1 MVKWRF
7 WRDVLPIEAVK
18 ITGIHSG
25 GKKMRLST
33 KLVLSFA
40 GMIVVILAISA
51 SSMVSTSKLN
61 ESIDDVDKAYIPA
74 VIAVGNMHLNFWT
87 VRANLTTM
95 LLVREAAAAERY
107 DAMIRSALQEI
118 AQDKKRYIEYTA
130 LFDGETAGRA
140 KTLLGQID
148 DISLGMSKIR
158 RDATRLVAEGKFDE
172 AISLF
177 TAEYG
182 PQFRKLAP
190 VYAELVNLTTKSSKE
205 NMADAI
211 SLGVMAKNTGLV
223 LSLIAIFISVV
234 ITYVLTRSVMRQ
246 LGKDPGQLNALAR
259 RVVDGDYEIAD
270 GSARVGVYDSIV
282 SMVESLKINMEKAH
296 SESLNAHDQ
305 AVKATEAMRNAEE
318 AGKIAQSKS
327 AAMLTA
333 AAKLEEVAHAV
344 SSASTQLSAQIEQAD
359 KGAVQTAQRL
369 SEAATAMNEMNATVQ
384 EVAKNAGAASS
395 ASAETKAKAEH
406 GATIVGSSLE
416 SIQLVHRLSM
426 ELKDDM
432 ALLNGHAQDITQIMT
447 VISDIADQ
455 TNLLALN
462 AAIEAARAGEAGRG
476 FAVVADEVRKLA
488 EKTMASTTDVG
499 RVIRSIQEST
509 SKSLVSM
516 DNAVEQ
522 VNTAT
527 ESASLSGQALN
538 EIVVTADVTAD
549 QANAIATASE
559 QQSAASEEINQ
570 TIIEVNEMSRQTA
583 EGMAEAAKA
592 VGDLAQQATKL
603 ATLITEMRNG

>member
-1 MVKWRF
+1 
-7 WRDVLPIEAVK
+7 
-18 ITGIHSG
+18 
-25 GKKMRLST
+25 
-33 KLVLSFA
+33 
-40 GMIVVILAISA
+40 MIVVILAIST
-51 SSMVSTSKLN
+51 SSMISTSKLN

-95 LLVREAAAAERY
+95 LLAREVSAAERY
-107 DAMIRSALQEI
+107 DTMIKESLQKI
-118 AQDKKRYIEYTA
+118 ASDQKKYIEYAA
-130 LFDGETAGRA
+130 LFDGDIAVQA
-140 KTLLGQID
+140 KKLIRQID
-148 DISLGMSKIR
+148 DISAAMGIVR
-158 RDATRLVAEGKFDE
+158 RNSTKLVAEGKFDE
-172 AISLF
+172 ATALF
-177 TAEYG
+177 SAEYG
-182 PQFRKLAP
+182 PQFGKLAP
-190 VYAELVNLTTKSSKE
+190 LYAELVSLTTRSSKE
-205 NMADAI
+205 NMLDAI
-211 SLGVMAKNTGLV
+211 ALGSMAKNTGMV
-223 LSLIAIFISVV
+223 LSLLAVAISVI
-234 ITYVLTRSVMRQ
+234 ITYLLTRSVMRQ

-270 GSARVGVYDSIV
+270 DSARIGVYDSIV
-282 SMVESLKINMEKAH
+282 SMVESLKANMEKVH
-296 SESLNAHDQ
+296 EQSLNAQNQ
-305 AVKATEAMRNAEE
+305 AAKATEAMRNAEE
-318 AGKIAQSKS
+318 SGKIAQSKS
-327 AAMLTA
+327 NAMLA
-333 AAKLEEVAHAV
+333 AATQLEEVAHAV

-359 KGAVQTAQRL
+359 RGAVQTAQRL
-369 SEAATAMNEMNATVQ
+369 GEAATAMNEMNATVQ

-406 GATIVGSSLE
+406 GATIVGNSLE

-426 ELKDDM
+426 DLKDDM
-432 ALLNGHAQDITQIMT
+432 AQLNGHAQDISQIMT

-509 SKSLVSM
+509 TKSLVSM

-527 ESASLSGQALN
+527 ESASLSGQALS
-538 EIVVTADVTAD
+538 EIVVTADITAD

-592 VGDLAQQATKL
+592 VSDLAVQAGKL
-603 ATLITEMRNG
+603 ASLISDMRNS

>member
-1 MVKWRF
+1 
-7 WRDVLPIEAVK
+7 
-18 ITGIHSG
+18 
-25 GKKMRLST
+25 MRLST
-33 KLVLSFA
+33 KLILSFA
-40 GMIVVILAISA
+40 GIIVVILAISA
-51 SSMVSTSKLN
+51 SSIVSTSKLN

-95 LLVREAAAAERY
+95 LLVRDITAADRY
-107 DAMIRSALQEI
+107 DTMIKDALQEI
-118 AQDKKRYIEYTA
+118 ARDQKQYIEYTT
-130 LFDGETAGRA
+130 LFDGDTATQA
-140 KTLLGQID
+140 KKLLRQID
-148 DISLGMSKIR
+148 DISAGMGIVRKN
-158 RDATRLVAEGKFDE
+158 ATKLVAEGKFDE
-172 AISLF
+172 ATSLF
-177 TAEYG
+177 TTEYG

-190 VYAELVNLTTKSSKE
+190 IYEELVSLTTKSSKE
-205 NMADAI
+205 NMLDSI
-211 SLGVMAKNTGLV
+211 SLGAMAKNTGLA
-223 LSLIAIFISVV
+223 LSLIAVVISMV
-234 ITYVLTRSVMRQ
+234 ITYLLTRSVMRQ

-259 RVVDGDYEIAD
+259 RVVEGDYEIAD
-270 GSARVGVYDSIV
+270 GSARIGVYDSIV
-282 SMVESLKINMEKAH
+282 SMVESLKANMQKAH
-296 SESLNAHDQ
+296 SESLNAQNQ
-305 AVKATEAMRNAEE
+305 AGKATEAMRNAEE
-318 AGKIAQSKS
+318 AGRLAESKS
-327 AAMLTA
+327 NAMLA
-333 AAKLEEVAHAV
+333 AAAQLEEVAHAV

-359 KGAVQTAQRL
+359 RGAVETAQRL
-369 SEAATAMNEMNATVQ
+369 SEAATAMNEMNTTVQ

-406 GATIVGSSLE
+406 GASIVGDSLE

-426 ELKDDM
+426 DLKDDM
-432 ALLNGHAQDITQIMT
+432 AQLNGHAQDISQIMT

-499 RVIRSIQEST
+499 RVIRAIQEST

-527 ESASLSGQALN
+527 ESASLSGQALS

-559 QQSAASEEINQ
+559 EQSAASEEINQ

-592 VGDLAQQATKL
+592 VSELALQADKL
-603 ATLITEMRNG
+603 ATLITEMRND

>member
-1 MVKWRF
+1 
-7 WRDVLPIEAVK
+7 
-18 ITGIHSG
+18 
-25 GKKMRLST
+25 MRLST
-33 KLVLSFA
+33 KLILSFA
-40 GMIVVILAISA
+40 GMIVVILAIST
-51 SSMVSTSKLN
+51 SSMISTSKLN

-95 LLVREAAAAERY
+95 LLAREVSAAERY
-107 DAMIRSALQEI
+107 DTMIKESLQKI
-118 AQDKKRYIEYTA
+118 ASDQKKYIEYTA
-130 LFDGETAGRA
+130 LFDGDIAVQA
-140 KTLLGQID
+140 KKLIRQID
-148 DISLGMSKIR
+148 DISAAMGIVR
-158 RDATRLVAEGKFDE
+158 RNSTKLVAEGKFDE
-172 AISLF
+172 AAALF
-177 TAEYG
+177 SAEYG
-182 PQFRKLAP
+182 PQFGKLAP
-190 VYAELVNLTTKSSKE
+190 LYAELVSLTTRSSKE
-205 NMADAI
+205 NMLDAI
-211 SLGVMAKNTGLV
+211 ALGSMAKNTGMV
-223 LSLIAIFISVV
+223 LSLLAVAISVI
-234 ITYVLTRSVMRQ
+234 ITYLLTRSVMRQ

-270 GSARVGVYDSIV
+270 GSARIGVYDSIV
-282 SMVESLKINMEKAH
+282 SMVESLKANMEKVH
-296 SESLNAHDQ
+296 EQSLNAQNQ
-305 AVKATEAMRNAEE
+305 AAKATEAMRNAEE
-318 AGKIAQSKS
+318 SGKIAQSKS
-327 AAMLTA
+327 NAMLA
-333 AAKLEEVAHAV
+333 AATQLEEVAHAV

-359 KGAVQTAQRL
+359 RGAVQTAQRL
-369 SEAATAMNEMNATVQ
+369 GEAATAMNEMNATVQ

-406 GATIVGSSLE
+406 GATIVGNSLE

-426 ELKDDM
+426 DLKDDM
-432 ALLNGHAQDITQIMT
+432 AQLNGHAQDISQIMT

-509 SKSLVSM
+509 TKSLVSM

-527 ESASLSGQALN
+527 ESASLSGQALS
-538 EIVVTADVTAD
+538 EIVVTADITAD

-592 VGDLAQQATKL
+592 VSDLAVQAGKL
-603 ATLITEMRNG
+603 ASLISDMRNS

>member
-1 MVKWRF
+1 
-7 WRDVLPIEAVK
+7 
-18 ITGIHSG
+18 
-25 GKKMRLST
+25 MRLST
-33 KLVLSFA
+33 KLILSFA
-40 GMIVVILAISA
+40 GMIVVILAIST
-51 SSMVSTSKLN
+51 SSMISTSKLN

-95 LLVREAAAAERY
+95 LLAREVSAAERY
-107 DAMIRSALQEI
+107 DTMIKESLQKI
-118 AQDKKRYIEYTA
+118 ASDQKKYIEYTA
-130 LFDGETAGRA
+130 LFDGDIAVQA
-140 KTLLGQID
+140 KKLIRQID
-148 DISLGMSKIR
+148 DISAAMGIVR
-158 RDATRLVAEGKFDE
+158 RNSTKLVAEGKFDE
-172 AISLF
+172 ATALF
-177 TAEYG
+177 SAEYG
-182 PQFRKLAP
+182 PQFGKLAP
-190 VYAELVNLTTKSSKE
+190 LYAELVSLTTRSSKE
-205 NMADAI
+205 NMLDAI
-211 SLGVMAKNTGLV
+211 ALGSMAKNTGMV
-223 LSLIAIFISVV
+223 LSLLAVAISVI
-234 ITYVLTRSVMRQ
+234 ITYLLTRSVMRQ

-270 GSARVGVYDSIV
+270 GSARIGVYDSIV
-282 SMVESLKINMEKAH
+282 SMVESLKANMEKVH
-296 SESLNAHDQ
+296 EQSLNAQNQ
-305 AVKATEAMRNAEE
+305 AAKATEAMRNAEE
-318 AGKIAQSKS
+318 SGKIAQSKS
-327 AAMLTA
+327 NAMLA
-333 AAKLEEVAHAV
+333 AATQLEEVAHAV

-359 KGAVQTAQRL
+359 RGAVQTAQRL
-369 SEAATAMNEMNATVQ
+369 GEAATAMNEMNATVQ

-406 GATIVGSSLE
+406 GATIVGNSLE

-426 ELKDDM
+426 DLKDDM
-432 ALLNGHAQDITQIMT
+432 AQLNGHAQDISQIMT

-509 SKSLVSM
+509 TKSLVSM

-527 ESASLSGQALN
+527 ESASLSGQALS
-538 EIVVTADVTAD
+538 EIVVTADITAD

-592 VGDLAQQATKL
+592 VSDLAVQAGKL
-603 ATLITEMRNG
+603 ASLISDMRNS

>member
-1 MVKWRF
+1 
-7 WRDVLPIEAVK
+7 
-18 ITGIHSG
+18 
-25 GKKMRLST
+25 MRLST
-33 KLVLSFA
+33 KLILSFA
-40 GMIVVILAISA
+40 GMIVVILAIST
-51 SSMVSTSKLN
+51 SSMISTSKLN

-95 LLVREAAAAERY
+95 LLAREVSAAERY
-107 DAMIRSALQEI
+107 DTMIKESLQKI
-118 AQDKKRYIEYTA
+118 ASDQKKYIEYTA
-130 LFDGETAGRA
+130 LFDGDIAVQA
-140 KTLLGQID
+140 KKLIRQID
-148 DISLGMSKIR
+148 DISAAMGIVR
-158 RDATRLVAEGKFDE
+158 RNSTKLVAEGKFDE
-172 AISLF
+172 AAALF
-177 TAEYG
+177 SAEYG
-182 PQFRKLAP
+182 PQFGKLAP
-190 VYAELVNLTTKSSKE
+190 LYAELVSLTTRSSKE
-205 NMADAI
+205 NMLDAI
-211 SLGVMAKNTGLV
+211 ALGSMAKNTGMV
-223 LSLIAIFISVV
+223 LSLLAVAISVI
-234 ITYVLTRSVMRQ
+234 ITYLLTRSVMRQ

-270 GSARVGVYDSIV
+270 GSARIGVYDSIV
-282 SMVESLKINMEKAH
+282 SMVESLKANMEKVH
-296 SESLNAHDQ
+296 EQSLNAQNQ
-305 AVKATEAMRNAEE
+305 AAKATEAMRNAEE
-318 AGKIAQSKS
+318 SGKIAQSKS
-327 AAMLTA
+327 NAMLA
-333 AAKLEEVAHAV
+333 AATQLEEVAHAV

-359 KGAVQTAQRL
+359 RGAVQTAQRL
-369 SEAATAMNEMNATVQ
+369 GEAATAMNEMNATVQ

-406 GATIVGSSLE
+406 GATIVGNSLE

-426 ELKDDM
+426 DLKDDM
-432 ALLNGHAQDITQIMT
+432 AQLNGHAQDISQIMT

-509 SKSLVSM
+509 TKSLVSM

-527 ESASLSGQALN
+527 ESDSLSGQALS
-538 EIVVTADVTAD
+538 EIVVTADITAD

-592 VGDLAQQATKL
+592 VSDLAVQAGKL
-603 ATLITEMRNG
+603 ASLISDMRNS

>member
-1 MVKWRF
+1 
-7 WRDVLPIEAVK
+7 
-18 ITGIHSG
+18 
-25 GKKMRLST
+25 MRLST
-33 KLVLSFA
+33 KLILSFA

-74 VIAVGNMHLNFWT
+74 VIVVGNMHLNFWT

-95 LLVREAAAAERY
+95 LLVREVAAAERY
-107 DAMIRSALQEI
+107 DAMIKEALQEI
-118 AQDKKRYIEYTA
+118 ARDQKKYIEYTT
-130 LFDGETAGRA
+130 LFDGDTATRA
-140 KTLLGQID
+140 KKLLRQID
-148 DISLGMSKIR
+148 DISAGMGIVR
-158 RDATRLVAEGKFDE
+158 RNATKLVAEGKFDE
-172 AISLF
+172 ATSLF

-190 VYAELVNLTTKSSKE
+190 VYEELVSLTTKSSKE
-205 NMADAI
+205 NMEDAI

-223 LSLIAIFISVV
+223 LSLIAVVISMV
-234 ITYVLTRSVMRQ
+234 ITYLLTRSVMRQ

-282 SMVESLKINMEKAH
+282 SMVESLKVNMEKAH
-296 SESLNAHDQ
+296 SESLNAQNQ
-305 AVKATEAMRNAEE
+305 AGKATEAMRDAEE
-318 AGKIAQSKS
+318 AGRLAQSKS
-327 AAMLTA
+327 NAMLA
-333 AAKLEEVAHAV
+333 AAVQLEEVANAV

-359 KGAVQTAQRL
+359 RGAVQTAQRL

-406 GATIVGSSLE
+406 GASIVGNSLE

-426 ELKDDM
+426 DLKDDM
-432 ALLNGHAQDITQIMT
+432 AQLNGHAQDISQIMT

-499 RVIRSIQEST
+499 RVIRAIQEST

-527 ESASLSGQALN
+527 ESASLSGQALS

-559 QQSAASEEINQ
+559 EQSAASEEINQ

-592 VGDLAQQATKL
+592 VSELALQAGKL
-603 ATLITEMRNG
+603 AALITEMRNN

>member
-1 MVKWRF
+1 
-7 WRDVLPIEAVK
+7 
-18 ITGIHSG
+18 
-25 GKKMRLST
+25 MRLST
-33 KLVLSFA
+33 KLILSFA

-51 SSMVSTSKLN
+51 SSMFSTSRLN

-74 VIAVGNMHLNFWT
+74 VTAVGDMHLNFWT

-107 DAMIRSALQEI
+107 GNMINDALQNI
-118 AQDKKRYIEYTA
+118 AQDQKKYLEYTA
-130 LFDGETAGRA
+130 LFDKETAAQA
-140 KTLLGQID
+140 KQLLRQID
-148 DISLGMSKIR
+148 EISSGMGVIR
-158 RDATRLVAEGKFDE
+158 RNATKLVADGKFDE
-172 AISLF
+172 ATALF

-190 VYAELVNLTTKSSKE
+190 VYAALVSLTTKSSKE
-205 NMADAI
+205 NMEDAI
-211 SLGVMAKNTGLV
+211 SLGAVAKNTGLV
-223 LSLIAIFISVV
+223 LSLIAIVISVV

-259 RVVDGDYEIAD
+259 RVVEGDYEIAD
-270 GSARVGVYDSIV
+270 GSARIGVYDSIV
-282 SMVESLKINMEKAH
+282 SMVEALKANMEKAH
-296 SESLNAHDQ
+296 NESLNAQRQ
-305 AVKATEAMRNAEE
+305 AAKATEAMRDAEE
-318 AGKIAQSKS
+318 AGRLAQTKS
-327 AAMLTA
+327 SAMLTA
-333 AAKLEEVAHAV
+333 AAQLEEVAHAV

-369 SEAATAMNEMNATVQ
+369 AEAATAMNEMNATVQ

-406 GATIVGSSLE
+406 GANIVGSSLE

-432 ALLNGHAQDITQIMT
+432 AQLNGHAQDITQIMT

-527 ESASLSGQALN
+527 ESASLSGQALS

-592 VGDLAQQATKL
+592 VGDLAQQATRL
-603 ATLITEMRNG
+603 AALITEMRSS